1 MSFSAEKKVGLVFFL
16 GIALLSVFTIMLTDI
31 NIFKK
36 QYSFDVIFETVG
48 GLERGDKVTLGGM
61 VVGEVKAL
69 KYERGKIRVA
79 LNIDRDVEI
88 PKDSIFKLGDTGLL
102 GGKRVDIVWGNEDSG
117 FIDPGAEMIGQTS
130 PGLSEAIAS
139 LGEAGDK
146 VDEILTSVKDT
157 TDKISRGEG
166 TVGKLITEEEIYND
180 IRRISDRIVR
190 GEGTIGKL
198 INDAELYNDLK
209 KLFADLKKII
219 EDNREKV
226 DEIVAELKEATPSVR
241 KTMKNLEEIT
251 DKINQG
257 KGTIGK
263 LINEEEFYTEA
274 QSTLASVNTASQKL
288 SDMVSKAE
296 RIRIYIGAEYA
307 YNTRNKHGLGK
318 VYLEIEPSPSKLYR
332 VGVSIL
338 SGEGTEADTTDS
350 PDSEID
356 AQIGLRFFDNRLTIR
371 AGLLE
376 GRVGGGLDFRI
387 WDRDVVATVEGRAVW
402 TKEKDE
408 NIDPFLLRAF
418 VDVNVFWGFYL
429 RVGGDNL
436 VDEPGFYGGAGLRIR
451 DEDIK
456 NLFAFMSI

>member
-1 MSFSAEKKVGLVFFL
+1 MGFSAEKKVGLVFFL
-16 GIALLSVFTIMLTDI
+16 GIALLAVFTIMLTDI

-61 VVGEVKAL
+61 VVGEVKSL
-69 KYERGKIRVA
+69 KYERGKIRVT
-79 LNIDRDVEI
+79 LNINRDVEI
-88 PKDSIFKLGDTGLL
+88 PEDSIFKLGDTGLL

-117 FIDPGAEMIGQTS
+117 FIEPGAEVTGKTS

-198 INDAELYNDLK
+198 INDAELYNDMK

-219 EDNREKV
+219 DDNREKV
-226 DEIVAELKEATPSVR
+226 DGIIAELKEATPSVK
-241 KTMKNLEEIT
+241 KTMKNIEEIT

-263 LINEEEFYTEA
+263 LINEEEFYNDAE
-274 QSTLASVNTASQKL
+274 STLASVNTASQKL
-288 SDMVSKAE
+288 TDMVSKAE

-307 YNTRNKHGLGK
+307 YNERNKHGLTK
-318 VYLEIEPSPSKLYR
+318 AYIEIEPSPSKLYR
-332 VGVSIL
+332 LGVSML
-338 SGEGTEADTTDS
+338 SGEGTEADTTDDPS
-350 PDSEID
+350 SEID
-356 AQIGLRFFDNRLTIR
+356 AQIGLRFFDNRLTVR
-371 AGLLE
+371 GGLLE

-387 WDRDVVATVEGRAVW
+387 WDRDVIATVEGRDVW
-402 TKEKDE
+402 SKEKDE

-418 VDVNVFWGFYL
+418 VDVNVWWGFYF

-436 VDEPGFYGGAGLRIR
+436 LDEPGFYGGAGLRIR